1 MEVAYNAAMAKDV
14 TKAERIRLRPQGRIV
29 IPAGLRRSLGIQPG
43 DGLVAWVEGDRLIL
57 RRREA
62 IEEELW
68 DLFRG
73 VRGGMTDELLAE
85 RREEA
90 RRELE

>member
-1 MEVAYNAAMAKDV
+1 MAKGV
-14 TKAERIRLRPQGRIV
+14 TKAERVRLGPQVRV
-29 IPAGLRRSLGIQPG
+29 VLPAGLRRALGIRPG

-73 VRGGMTDELLAE
+73 VRDGKTDELIAE

-90 RRELE
+90 RRELEST